1 MTTATRNVG
10 AARVGIALIVLV
22 LYGVAVA
29 VLVNVQ
35 IPAANKDVLMLLL
48 GNLGPLLGAIGGY
61 YFNITAPRRGTTNG
75 TG

>member
-1 MTTATRNVG
+1 MTFATRNIG

-29 VLVNVQ
+29 VLVNVE
-35 IPAANKDVLMLLL
+35 IPQANKDVLMLLL

-61 YFNITAPRRGTTNG
+61 YFNVAGRRSTNG
-75 TG
+75 S

>member
-1 MTTATRNVG
+1 MTFATRNIG

-29 VLVNVQ
+29 VLVNVE
-35 IPAANKDVLMLLL
+35 IPQANKDVLMLLL

-61 YFNITAPRRGTTNG
+61 YFNISGRRGVNG
-75 TG
+75 S

>member
-1 MTTATRNVG
+1 MTFATRNIG

-29 VLVNVQ
+29 VLVNVE
-35 IPAANKDVLMLLL
+35 IPQANKDVLMLLL

-61 YFNITAPRRGTTNG
+61 YFNISNRRGANG
-75 TG
+75 S